1 MTDTT
6 IKESL
11 ADELLDGAQEIAEF
25 MYGDDP
31 AAVRRV
37 YHLRHK
43 LPIFNVDGSSIL
55 YALKSQL
62 RAHMEARGEQR
73 AAQIA
78 AAAAAAQA
86 AEAVS
91 PRRARRRK
99 RPQALGRK
107 TFNLS

>member
-1 MTDTT
+1 MTDT
-6 IKESL
+6 IKDSL
-11 ADELLDGAQEIAEF
+11 ADELLDGAQEIAEY

-37 YHLRHK
+37 YHLRNK
-43 LPIFNVDGSSIL
+43 LPIFTIDGSTL
-55 YALKSQL
+55 LHALKSQL

-86 AEAVS
+86 AEAVN
-91 PRRARRRK
+91 PRRARRR
-99 RPQALGRK
+99 RRK
-107 TFNLS
+107 AA